1 MPRRPRS
8 TGYPPRTG
16 VVDGSSSVPTQPAS
30 TFPNQHMA
38 MLSTSMRLCDGADA
52 QRAMM
57 MTRSNLKA
65 AISSGRS
72 KVSKVNPS
80 QTHGFTVPSGPRCP
94 VLHVHS

>member
-16 VVDGSSSVPTQPAS
+16 VVDGSSSVPTQHR
-30 TFPNQHMA
+30 FPQPTHGNVVNQHEK
-38 MLSTSMRLCDGADA
+38 LCDGADA
-52 QRAMM
+52 RGAMM

-65 AISSGRS
+65 TISSGRS
-72 KVSKVNPS
+72 LVSKVNPS

-94 VLHVHS
+94 VLHVHG